1 MLGNPG
7 SNPLEMFWDVVDEL
21 DQVLDIK
28 IDHAEAVLKRNSP
41 SFVCLVETTDSEL
54 RAALG
59 SDHDIPDDDVAD
71 VFAYV
76 RRSSLI
82 TSRPLDSPPLLPV
95 PRPCAAAPRGR
106 KTPCRAPSAS
116 RY

>member
-21 DQVLDIK
+21 DQALDIK
-28 IDHAEAVLKRNSP
+28 IDHAEAILKQNSP
-41 SFVCLVETTDSEL
+41 SFACLVETTETEL

-59 SDHDIPDDDVAD
+59 SDHDIPDDDVAA

-76 RRSSLI
+76 CRF
-82 TSRPLDSPPLLPV
+82 
-95 PRPCAAAPRGR
+95 
-106 KTPCRAPSAS
+106 TPTIIR
-116 RY
+116 